1 MTIRKIYEGNKK
13 ESRKYFECPFSKFA
27 NGIVLIF
34 LGLERLFAV
43 REGVGV
49 SKT

>member
-1 MTIRKIYEGNKK
+1 MTIRKISEGNEK
-13 ESRKYFECPFSKFA
+13 ESRKHFECPFSKFA

-34 LGLERLFAV
+34 LGLERVFAV